1 MNYIYDI
8 ILNFQDNY
16 YQFFEWRHKD
26 KIKNIMKIP
35 VYRVS
40 NKDILILK
48 NNKVKIDEVFLNK
61 IRQDNKRDKKN
72 MCLVSNTQIT
82 IGLLFDKNGTLLK
95 RSSLIFEEEDEVND
109 YCKDLKIT
117 KINYLENI
125 EIPSYNNLRLEKEKK
140 ETLIDYITNLTDISI
155 LKYLYYE
162 YFKTECNSSIKIK
175 KGLKI
180 ELEKEWTKKQKNLF
194 YTIYLLN
201 KNKLPMK

>member
-61 IRQDNKRDKKN
+61 IRQDNKRDKK
-72 MCLVSNTQIT
+72 IW
-82 IGLLFDKNGTLLK
+82 G
-95 RSSLIFEEEDEVND
+95 
-109 YCKDLKIT
+109 
-117 KINYLENI
+117 
-125 EIPSYNNLRLEKEKK
+125 
-140 ETLIDYITNLTDISI
+140 
-155 LKYLYYE
+155 
-162 YFKTECNSSIKIK
+162 
-175 KGLKI
+175 
-180 ELEKEWTKKQKNLF
+180 
-194 YTIYLLN
+194 
-201 KNKLPMK
+201 

>member
-140 ETLIDYITNLTDISI
+140 EKLIDYITNLTDISI